1 MARYLKNIYIHIYI
15 FPYICYI
22 LYIIYIIYIYIYISF
37 FYDQQDLDSEH
48 FVVLIFIKYL
58 VLKFW
63 LR

>member
-1 MARYLKNIYIHIYI
+1 M
-15 FPYICYI
+15 
-22 LYIIYIIYIYIYISF
+22 LYIIYYIYNIYIYIYISF
-37 FYDQQDLDSEH
+37 FYDQQDLVREH

>member
-1 MARYLKNIYIHIYI
+1 M
-15 FPYICYI
+15 
-22 LYIIYIIYIYIYISF
+22 LYIIYYIYNIYIYIYISF
-37 FYDQQDLDSEH
+37 FYAQRDLVREH